1 VKRSDVW
8 DSHFGLPSRQSI
20 HRLRSS
26 QTTQLTL
33 FGTSIKTRNYQKTSG
48 LFAPLPGDPPG

>member
-20 HRLRSS
+20 HRLRSF

-33 FGTSIKTRNYQKTSG
+33 FGTSIKTRNY
-48 LFAPLPGDPPG
+48 